1 MPGVGGQALRV
12 CGRFCGWAAR
22 LALALSLLLLLGAG
36 ALAWRLAQ
44 GPLPLPMLATL
55 AQRYTPEP
63 GLAIGSISLA
73 WEGYQRGTGS
83 PLRLRL
89 QQVELRDAAGAVRQS
104 LPDASI
110 TLSFARLLQGQLAP
124 LQVAVRQPA
133 IVLERSPEGEVTLS
147 MGRAGPPAEP
157 PPDSG
162 GHDDEGGAVL
172 RDLLGRGGGDGRFGA
187 LRELS
192 ISEGRLS
199 IIDRQLNL
207 TWQLERAN
215 IALRRLPEGGVGGT
229 GEAELVLPGHGGT
242 LPVRL
247 EGSARGDGPSLEGKL
262 VLPALEPARIATL
275 LPALAPLSLFD
286 GSAALELSGRFDA
299 GRDGA
304 APELALRLSAGPG
317 GVTLEGRRTGFADLQ
332 LEAEGTPTAL
342 RLRRLRLELPPVA
355 REGGPQHPAPV
366 IEAEGEARLA
376 EGRWRAG
383 LTLRLDRLEAAEIG
397 AYWPEGVVPGARHWI
412 VENITGGTLRQGRF
426 ALQAEAGADLSG
438 LAVRDLDGTLRVEGA
453 TVHWLRPI
461 APLEGVGATIRFS
474 LPEIS
479 VQVDQAR
486 QSGTALSSPGA
497 TIRFHS
503 LDAGQEQAE
512 IEARLR
518 GPIPDVV
525 NLIRHPRLKL
535 FERRPLELKEPGGQ
549 MEGTLRLAF
558 PLLED
563 IPSEVLRVNVQA
575 RLTQMRL
582 ADVVMG
588 KRLERGTADLT
599 VDNSRLRASGNAQLA
614 GIPAQLQLEM
624 DFRQGPS
631 SQVVERIRAEA
642 RPDASRIAEFGLDLD
657 GFVAGPV
664 GVVAVMEKRRSGET
678 RLSLTG
684 DLQES
689 RMSVS
694 PFAWAKPPGQPAGA
708 RAELRIANESLR
720 SVESFQVEAPQLFA
734 RGQVAFG
741 EASRL
746 ERIDLSEARI
756 FQGRFTAEARPPA
769 QRNGPWRFRG
779 SGPVI
784 DLGPA
789 LDAPDAP
796 PGAAASDSLPVLLEG
811 HFDRVLLG
819 PGRAL
824 AAVQGRASADARGVW
839 REARVTGQAGPGG
852 AFDLTISPA
861 GAGRELRLN
870 AANAGALLRAFD
882 VLQTVEGGR
891 LSVAGRWAG
900 NQPGAILSGTAE
912 MEEFTI
918 QEAAGIGKL
927 LQALTVYGVFDAVQ
941 GPGLRFS
948 RLEAP
953 FSLSNEAL
961 VLREARAF
969 SASLGVTA
977 KGSIGRRNGM
987 LDLEGTIVP
996 AYVLNSLLGQ
1006 IPLLGRLFSPERGGG
1021 LFAATWRMRGPTQD
1035 PTVSVNPLAALTP
1048 GFLRGLFG
1056 GSAGQEPAPPAGR

>member
-1 MPGVGGQALRV
+1 M
-12 CGRFCGWAAR
+12 
-22 LALALSLLLLLGAG
+22 
-36 ALAWRLAQ
+36 
-44 GPLPLPMLATL
+44 
-55 AQRYTPEP
+55 
-63 GLAIGSISLA
+63 
-73 WEGYQRGTGS
+73 
-83 PLRLRL
+83 
-89 QQVELRDAAGAVRQS
+89 
-104 LPDASI
+104 
-110 TLSFARLLQGQLAP
+110 
-124 LQVAVRQPA
+124 
-133 IVLERSPEGEVTLS
+133 
-147 MGRAGPPAEP
+147 
-157 PPDSG
+157 
-162 GHDDEGGAVL
+162 
-172 RDLLGRGGGDGRFGA
+172 
-187 LRELS
+187 
-192 ISEGRLS
+192 
-199 IIDRQLNL
+199 
-207 TWQLERAN
+207 
-215 IALRRLPEGGVGGT
+215 
-229 GEAELVLPGHGGT
+229 
-242 LPVRL
+242 
-247 EGSARGDGPSLEGKL
+247 
-262 VLPALEPARIATL
+262 
-275 LPALAPLSLFD
+275 
-286 GSAALELSGRFDA
+286 
-299 GRDGA
+299 
-304 APELALRLSAGPG
+304 
-317 GVTLEGRRTGFADLQ
+317 
-332 LEAEGTPTAL
+332 
-342 RLRRLRLELPPVA
+342 
-355 REGGPQHPAPV
+355 
-366 IEAEGEARLA
+366 
-376 EGRWRAG
+376 
-383 LTLRLDRLEAAEIG
+383 
-397 AYWPEGVVPGARHWI
+397 
-412 VENITGGTLRQGRF
+412 
-426 ALQAEAGADLSG
+426 
-438 LAVRDLDGTLRVEGA
+438 
-453 TVHWLRPI
+453 
-461 APLEGVGATIRFS
+461 
-474 LPEIS
+474 
-479 VQVDQAR
+479 
-486 QSGTALSSPGA
+486 
-497 TIRFHS
+497 
-503 LDAGQEQAE
+503 
-512 IEARLR
+512 
-518 GPIPDVV
+518 
-525 NLIRHPRLKL
+525 
-535 FERRPLELKEPGGQ
+535 
-549 MEGTLRLAF
+549 
-558 PLLED
+558 
-563 IPSEVLRVNVQA
+563 
-575 RLTQMRL
+575 
-582 ADVVMG
+582 
-588 KRLERGTADLT
+588 
-599 VDNSRLRASGNAQLA
+599 
-614 GIPAQLQLEM
+614 
-624 DFRQGPS
+624 
-631 SQVVERIRAEA
+631 VERIRAEA

-1056 GSAGQEPAPPAGR
+1056 GSAGQERRSRRRPPGADQKAMQALWCRRSTLSCRKRAR